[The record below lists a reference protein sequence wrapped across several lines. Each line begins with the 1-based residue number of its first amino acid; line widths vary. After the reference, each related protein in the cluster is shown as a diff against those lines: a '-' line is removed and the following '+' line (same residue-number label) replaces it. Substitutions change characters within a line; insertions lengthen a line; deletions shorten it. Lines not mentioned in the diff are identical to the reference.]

1 MLATGR
7 PVLLDFYQHGCATCK
22 VMDGIVNELAEEYAE
37 SAHIVK
43 VNVRDVPGAGAMF
56 KIRSTPTFVLLGT
69 APKKQSKK
77 ARQRRQSEPSTTNK
91 VTPRWRGNGLV
102 KKDFLA
108 GVLESNGAT
117 RLLGVPGHQVVDSR
131 LIGGRP
137 PRAVCRRFWL

>member
-7 PVLLDFYQHGCATCK
+7 PVLLDFYQHGCAPCR

-43 VNVRDVPGAGAMF
+43 VNVRDVPAAGAMF

-69 APKKQSKK
+69 APKKQSK
-77 ARQRRQSEPSTTNK
+77 ARQRRQSEPSTANK
-91 VTPRWRGNGLV
+91 VTPRWRGSGLV

-108 GVLESNGAT
+108 RVLESNGAT
-117 RLLGVPGHQVVDSR
+117 RQLGV
-131 LIGGRP
+131 
-137 PRAVCRRFWL
+137 